1 MNIIQ
6 KIHSIEKKKTVFK
19 RESKFSFYHNIF
31 ITQKDCTQHL
41 SNYLKQLPLF
51 FSGQMMLGTFEIIGI
66 VVAAAIFV
74 VISFIFI
81 KIWAQGGQF
90 QKDAIRID
98 GKIVIITG
106 GNGGIGRETALDL
119 AKRGGTIYIACRD
132 IAKAENAKQDII
144 KQSGNNNVF
153 TMKLDLASFK
163 SIREFVEE

>member
-1 MNIIQ
+1 
-6 KIHSIEKKKTVFK
+6 
-19 RESKFSFYHNIF
+19 
-31 ITQKDCTQHL
+31 
-41 SNYLKQLPLF
+41 
-51 FSGQMMLGTFEIIGI
+51 MLGTFEIIGI